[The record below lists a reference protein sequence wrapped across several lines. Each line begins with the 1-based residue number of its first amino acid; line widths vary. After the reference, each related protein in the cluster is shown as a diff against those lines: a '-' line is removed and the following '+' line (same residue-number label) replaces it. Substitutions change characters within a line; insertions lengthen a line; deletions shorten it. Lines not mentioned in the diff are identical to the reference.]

1 MNRLEVYLKI
11 PAHAAE
17 ICRRSVE
24 IETQSEAL
32 LRSKVELSCAG
43 EGLKMTVDAAD
54 LSSMRAA
61 LNTYLRWISMCV
73 DLTEN
78 RN

>member
-1 MNRLEVYLKI
+1 MNRLEVTLKI

-17 ICRRSVE
+17 ICRRAVE
-24 IETQSEAL
+24 IETQNEAL
-32 LRSKVELSCAG
+32 LRSKVELSSDPQ
-43 EGLKMTVDAAD
+43 GLRMTVLASD

-73 DLTEN
+73 DLMDN
-78 RN
+78 KS

>member
-1 MNRLEVYLKI
+1 MNRLEVTLRI
-11 PAHAAE
+11 PAQAAE

-32 LRSKVELSCAG
+32 IRSKVDLSCDG
-43 EGLKMTVDAAD
+43 VGLRMTVTSSD

-73 DLTEN
+73 GLLEN
-78 RN
+78 KN